1 MQGLLLPFLK
11 DDFWDNLPISNW
23 REWFIVEKRYQSKN
37 INGLNLLQ
45 SYIFRVVPSYWYTMI
60 ENKIII
66 GVYFYQL
73 WSISDNTQLP
83 SDMECSTRNAE

>member
-45 SYIFRVVPSYWYTMI
+45 SYIFRVVPSY
-60 ENKIII
+60 
-66 GVYFYQL
+66 
-73 WSISDNTQLP
+73 
-83 SDMECSTRNAE
+83 